1 MLSIISKHKVL
12 QSRLGFKLDQFYN
25 ILVSLILLSIF
36 LLAYSALQRPI
47 NTFQYQQIIR
57 LSEQASHPRT
67 QNMAVNVLQQ
77 HQVRRV
83 EYLKLLN
90 AYQFESNRIRQYP
103 AMAKED
109 E

>member
-57 LSEQASHPRT
+57 LSEQASLPRT
-67 QNMAVNVLQQ
+67 QNMAENVLQQ
-77 HQVRRV
+77 HQVRRL

>member
-12 QSRLGFKLDQFYN
+12 QSKFGFKLDQFYN
-25 ILVSLILLSIF
+25 ILVSLILLSISI
-36 LLAYSALQRPI
+36 LAYMALQRPI
-47 NTFQYQQIIR
+47 NTFQYQQIIQ
-57 LSEQASHPRT
+57 LSQQASHPKT
-67 QNMAVNVLQQ
+67 QGMAENVLQQ

>member
-1 MLSIISKHKVL
+1 MLSIISKYKFL
-12 QSRLGFKLDQFYN
+12 QSKFGFKFDQFYN

-67 QNMAVNVLQQ
+67 QNMAENVLQQ

>member
-1 MLSIISKHKVL
+1 MLSIISKYKVL
-12 QSRLGFKLDQFYN
+12 QSQFGFKFDQFYN
-25 ILVSLILLSIF
+25 ILVCLILLGIF
-36 LLAYSALQRPI
+36 ILAYGALQHPI
-47 NTFQYQQIIR
+47 NKIQYQHIIQ
-57 LSEQASHPRT
+57 LSQQASHPKT
-67 QNMAVNVLQQ
+67 QDMAENVLQQ